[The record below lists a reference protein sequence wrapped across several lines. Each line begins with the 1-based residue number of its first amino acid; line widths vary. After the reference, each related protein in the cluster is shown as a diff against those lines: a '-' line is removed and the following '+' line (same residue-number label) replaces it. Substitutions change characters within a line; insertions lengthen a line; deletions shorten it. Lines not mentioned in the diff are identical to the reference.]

1 MHAHVQRTHIYAHRS
16 NGKKDKDSDS
26 SDEED
31 SEKKKL
37 KGQLEGISMSPCVS
51 VSISVVTWGGTST
64 LCVYSIMQRVWHLS
78 ESVMTLSEPWANAFC
93 QTRYYTRLS
102 E

>member
-1 MHAHVQRTHIYAHRS
+1 MHMSNTHTYTYTHMHTRIRTHIYAHRS

-37 KGQLEGISMSPCVS
+37 KGQLEGISRSPCVP
-51 VSISVVTWGGTST
+51 VSISVVAWGGTSN
-64 LCVYSIMQRVWHLS
+64 LCVCLHHAKGMAS
-78 ESVMTLSEPWANAFC
+78 F
-93 QTRYYTRLS
+93 
-102 E
+102 